1 MVVNHD
7 LRFRMINL
15 RNISIE
21 GLNIKTKDFVIYWED
36 INNDTGLNYN
46 GYGFVVEDVY
56 QRDS

>member
-56 QRDS
+56 